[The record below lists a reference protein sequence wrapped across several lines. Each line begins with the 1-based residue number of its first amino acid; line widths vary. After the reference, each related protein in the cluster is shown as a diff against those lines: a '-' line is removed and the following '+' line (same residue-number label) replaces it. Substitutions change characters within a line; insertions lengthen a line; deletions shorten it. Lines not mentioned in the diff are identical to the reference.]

1 MEVNLPIIADKLVT
15 TVESEFIADVAAFS
29 TQVYNSGIYVDEFEN
44 DSSIEALVIDD
55 VYPLELLCIFCFKC
69 QINHIKKTTQGVRIP
84 TRLMPRQYAWVEIIQ
99 RNEHSI
105 KIRLVPHLQQSTQVD
120 GYLSAAQVFS
130 RVKNSCSFYFGICD
144 KCNSD
149 CSGRTSCVRNYY
161 KRTTCIDCSYRQFRW
176 DSWNPFDNSIEEATK
191 ADLTFKV
198 TIKEFDEMS
207 ICAKLHA
214 PN

>member
-1 MEVNLPIIADKLVT
+1 MEGNLPIIAAKLVT
-15 TVESEFIADVAAFS
+15 TVESEIVADEAAFS
-29 TQVYNSGIYVDEFEN
+29 TQVYNSGIYVDDNEG
-44 DSSIEALVIDD
+44 EASLIDE

-99 RNEHSI
+99 PREHSI
-105 KIRLVPHLQQSTQVD
+105 TIRLLPHIQQATQVN
-120 GYLSAAQVFS
+120 GCLSAAQVFS
-130 RVKNSCSFYFGICD
+130 RVKNSCPFCFD
-144 KCNSD
+144 RCNSD
-149 CSGRTSCVRNYY
+149 GSGSSSCVRNYY
-161 KRTTCIDCSYRQFRW
+161 TRTTCIDCSYRQFRW
-176 DSWNPFDNSIEEATK
+176 DFWNPFDNSIEEATK

-207 ICAKLHA
+207 TCAKLHA